1 MGKRVISFKLSE
13 GELKRAVG
21 EIQRY
26 RQELVQKLEL
36 LREKVAERLSEVAR
50 DGFDGA
56 IVDDLI
62 TGEAKTAEVKVS
74 VAVRDN
80 SLVVIADGE
89 DAVWVEFGA
98 GVYHN
103 GSATTGGCKVFAQGS
118 ARTPNHQSEHIGN
131 SPHPKG
137 SELGFTIGG
146 YGKGM
151 GKRTVWGYYENGELK
166 LTHGTPAVM
175 PMYNAV
181 MAVCENLADIVK
193 EVFG

>member
-1 MGKRVISFKLSE
+1 MDKKAIRISLSE
-13 GELKRAVG
+13 KDIDRAIKELEQYKR
-21 EIQRY
+21 EIIR
-26 RQELVQKLEL
+26 KTEL
-36 LREKVAERLSEVAR
+36 LRTKVAERIANLAQS
-50 DGFDGA
+50 DFNGA
-56 IVDDLI
+56 IVDDL
-62 TGEAKTAEVKVS
+62 TGESGARKANVQVS
-74 VAVRDN
+74 IDERENV
-80 SLVVIADGE
+80 SVVIAAGE

-103 GSATTGGCKVFAQGS
+103 GSAGS
-118 ARTPNHQSEHIGN
+118 

-151 GKRTVWGYYENGELK
+151 GKRQTWGFYEDGELR

-181 MAVCENLADIVK
+181 KAVCDEIADIAK
-193 EVFG
+193 EVWG